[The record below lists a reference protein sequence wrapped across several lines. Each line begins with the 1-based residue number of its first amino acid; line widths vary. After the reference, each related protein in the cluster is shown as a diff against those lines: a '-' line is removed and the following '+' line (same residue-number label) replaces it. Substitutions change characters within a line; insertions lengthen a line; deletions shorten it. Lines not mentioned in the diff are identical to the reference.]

1 MRMPKSENDDRDF
14 YAMYLNDIRKYKMMD
29 DDKARELIRQYR
41 NGTEKE
47 RKRAKDKIVC
57 SHQRLVI
64 SVAKKF
70 SNGKNL
76 MDIIGE
82 GNLGLMMAIDEFDLE
97 SSAKFST
104 YATYWIRKI
113 ISEYITLTEP
123 SVIPNNAIKIVT
135 YVPKIRQELTQKNS
149 RVPTT
154 EEIQEALLEKH
165 NVKIANSS
173 DILGFNAT
181 SIEERYY
188 VDNDEQEFM
197 EKNEYTKKTATCN
210 TDSFAKNHDEKAVV
224 SQILNRLNDRD
235 KYIVKCIYGID
246 CEQRTMDDVAND
258 LGISH
263 ERVRQIAADKIST
276 MKKRWKSLN
285 GTF

>member
-1 MRMPKSENDDRDF
+1 MRMPKSENDDRNF

-29 DDKARELIRQYR
+29 DDKAREFIRQYR

-82 GNLGLMMAIDEFDLE
+82 GNLGLMMAIDEFNLE

-173 DILGFNAT
+173 DILGFNST

-197 EKNEYTKKTATCN
+197 EKNEYTKRTATCN
-210 TDSFAKNHDEKAVV
+210 TDSFAKTHDEKIVV
-224 SQILNRLNDRD
+224 SQILNGLNDRD

-276 MKKRWKSLN
+276 MKKRWKRLN
-285 GTF
+285 GAF

>member
-29 DDKARELIRQYR
+29 DDKARELIHQYR
-41 NGTEKE
+41 NGVEKE

-210 TDSFAKNHDEKAVV
+210 TDSFAKSYDEKAVV

-263 ERVRQIAADKIST
+263 ERVRQIASNKIST

>member
-135 YVPKIRQELTQKNS
+135 YVPKIRQELTQKNC

>member
-47 RKRAKDKIVC
+47 KKRAKDKIVC

-197 EKNEYTKKTATCN
+197 EKNEYTKRTATCN
-210 TDSFAKNHDEKAVV
+210 TDSFAKSHDEKTVV

-263 ERVRQIAADKIST
+263 ERVRQIAADKLST